1 MEISFYIGG
10 AKEKNIPQPTP
21 LQIPYEHESQFCN
34 LMVYGNLDKPEVLLL
49 PSTATPLEI
58 PISRFWFFMTI
69 SWFKST
75 GFEFNKYNDE
85 EITTSPDENIGNL
98 RGGDK
103 IIINEIPLTIT
114 FKTKVNQDDL
124 GNIDSRVFLERCCN
138 FGLRIADT
146 EFSDI
151 DNLNHLDCSKIQLYN
166 VKFIN
171 CNLESTNF
179 QDSILNNV
187 QFISSNLE
195 GSNFTNCKLTN
206 INFVRT
212 NLRKSFFDNCAV
224 SYNKSKIENQEA
236 LNFNNCDLTDA
247 SFVKA
252 TLCGNFENSNISNTT
267 FSESKIIAT
276 NFYSC
281 ILNNTIFTK
290 SFFMYFGTPS
300 NNSQSDNN
308 KKTESSIYCYF
319 GPKPNFAENAKEV
332 IQKENIIN
340 CKFDSASMKL
350 VNISNSIITD
360 TDFEDADLSKAKL
373 YKCEFIRTTFTA
385 CSLKPANLSYVDAS
399 FSTFKE
405 QCNLNQVKFHRAR
418 MIEARIINSDLVGA
432 SFYSANLRSSQFI
445 DSDLTGVDFRSADL
459 TLVNLDKCKL
469 NSSNFFQT
477 KRGGL
482 NLNISSEKVELN
494 DTQNSQENESNATN
508 NIIMN
513 SSCIFDCIEWG
524 PKIDG
529 EIQID
534 RNAFL
539 NIVTGK
545 ESALSVISNITKE
558 NHSIIS
564 HIYNQNQVEAE
575 ANANAKSAGD
585 DLNDASVNIGSDV
598 NDSNLTGGSI
608 HLSSDSSEQDEE
620 QTLDNST
627 FPSDTSFDDDDS
639 E

>member
-1 MEISFYIGG
+1 MEISFYIGA

-21 LQIPYEHESQFCN
+21 LQIPYEHEGSICN

-69 SWFKST
+69 SWFKSS

-85 EITTSPDENIGNL
+85 EITTSLDENIGNL
-98 RGGDK
+98 RGRDK
-103 IIINEIPLTIT
+103 ITIKEIPLTIT
-114 FKTKVNQDDL
+114 FKPKVNQDDL
-124 GNIDSRVFLERCCN
+124 GSIDSRIFLEKCCN
-138 FGLRIADT
+138 FGFRIADT
-146 EFSDI
+146 EF
-151 DNLNHLDCSKIQLYN
+151 LNIHHLDRIDCSKIQLYN

-171 CNLESTNF
+171 SNLESTNF

-187 QFISSNLE
+187 HFISSNLE
-195 GSNFTNCKLTN
+195 GSNFANCKLSNVT
-206 INFVRT
+206 FCDT
-212 NLRKSFFDNCAV
+212 NLKNSFFDNCNV
-224 SYNKSKIENQEA
+224 YPLSKLKIENQEA

-290 SFFMYFGTPS
+290 SFFMYFGTQS

-360 TDFEDADLSKAKL
+360 TDFEDTDLSKAKL

-399 FSTFKE
+399 FSEFKE

-418 MIEARIINSDLVGA
+418 MIEARIENSDLVGA

-445 DSDLTGVDFRSADL
+445 DTDLTGVDFRSADL

-494 DTQNSQENESNATN
+494 DTQSSQGNQGNTTN
-508 NIIMN
+508 NIIIN
-513 SSCIFDCIEWG
+513 SSCTFDCIEWG
-524 PKIDG
+524 AKING

-545 ESALSVISNITKE
+545 QSALSVISNIAKD
-558 NHSIIS
+558 NPSFIS
-564 HIYNQNQVEAE
+564 YIYNQNQAE
-575 ANANAKSAGD
+575 ADATAKSAGN
-585 DLNDASVNIGSDV
+585 DLNDASVNIDRDV

-608 HLSSDSSEQDEE
+608 HLSSDSSEEEE
-620 QTLDNST
+620 QSLDNST